1 MNTLLLTT
9 SQKDIETASDIIK
22 NGGLVGMPT
31 ETVYGL
37 AADAFNRDAVKSI
50 FIAKGRPSDNPLI
63 VHISS
68 IEDIEKYDLVREFS
82 DKARKLAEN
91 FWPGPLTIIMPKSQS
106 VPYEVTAGLESV
118 AVRLPSHPVARRFI
132 EASGTPIAAPSANL
146 SGSPSPTTAAHVMS
160 DLKGRIDAV
169 IDGGDC
175 KVGLESTVITL
186 CTDVPTVLRPGGVTL
201 EQLRTVLGEVNLS
214 EAVLSKLKEGE
225 TAASPG
231 MKYRHYAPKAKVYL
245 LKGSDRSFY
254 QYLSDK
260 DSSNLALCYDSDTEH
275 IGCNYISLGEKS
287 DYDSQAHNL
296 FSALRNADEIPDI
309 KTIYVRCPG
318 TDGIG
323 MALFNRL
330 IRAAGFEIIDLD
342 GKDYR
347 LIGLTGPTGSGK
359 SEVGR
364 IFAAHGFAVV
374 DADKLA
380 HEALTDPQ
388 CINDLCSAFSDKILN
403 PDGSV
408 NRRKTAS
415 IAFSTEE
422 NKNKLNSITHPIIKR
437 LALRK
442 FGELSEDGFKD
453 IIFDAPTLFE
463 SGCDSLCDAI
473 ISVIAPRDTRISR
486 IIARDGITEQQ
497 AQLRINAQHS
507 DDFYTDRSDYT
518 ILNDNDKNTLR
529 ERTMSVIRELCDE

>member
-9 SQKDIETASDIIK
+9 SQKDIKIASDIIK

-50 FIAKGRPSDNPLI
+50 FTAKGRPCDNPLI
-63 VHISS
+63 VHISR
-68 IEDIEKYDLVREFS
+68 IEDIEKYDLVSSFS
-82 DKARKLAEN
+82 DKAKILAEN

-106 VPYEVTAGLESV
+106 IPYEVTAGLDSV

-132 EASGTPIAAPSANL
+132 EASGTPLAAPSANL
-146 SGSPSPTTAAHVMS
+146 SGSPSPTTATHVMN
-160 DLKGRIDAV
+160 DLSGRIDAV

-175 KVGLESTVITL
+175 EVGLESTVITL

-201 EQLRTVLGEVNLS
+201 EQLRSVLGEVKLS

-225 TAASPG
+225 VAASPG

-245 LKGSDRSFY
+245 LKCSDQGFY
-254 QYLSDK
+254 RFISNR
-260 DSSNLALCYDSDTEH
+260 DSSDLALCYDSDVEH
-275 IGCNYISLGEKS
+275 IDCNYISLGEKS
-287 DYDSQAHNL
+287 NYNSQAHNL
-296 FSALRNADEIPDI
+296 FSALRKADETPDI
-309 KTIYVRCPG
+309 KTIYVRCPD

-342 GKDYR
+342 SNGYR

-364 IFAAHGFAVV
+364 IFADHGFAVA
-374 DADKLA
+374 DADKIA
-380 HEALTDPQ
+380 HEALTEPQ
-388 CINDLCSAFSDKILN
+388 CKKELCRAFSDEILN
-403 PDGSV
+403 PDGTV

-422 NKNKLNSITHPIIKR
+422 NKSRLNSITHPIIKR
-437 LALRK
+437 LALQK
-442 FGELSEDGFKD
+442 FSELFEDGFKD

-463 SGCDSLCDAI
+463 SGCDSLCDVI
-473 ISVIAPRDTRISR
+473 ISVIAPKDTRISR
-486 IIARDGITEQQ
+486 ITVRDNITEQQ

-507 DDFYTDRSDYT
+507 DDFYTERSDYT
-518 ILNDNDKNTLR
+518 IVNDTDESTLR
-529 ERTMSVIRELCDE
+529 QRTLEVIRELCDE